1 MLDDAPRQRRRLPAK
16 WLGGIC
22 SIFCE
27 PSIPT
32 QRKADRHAR
41 DDAAEK
47 LSVDFSH
54 AEFGAN
60 CHPKNLVQV
69 GIGGW
74 YGNRPGTAV
83 AKRRGTSVLTMQDIE
98 KHGAKKAAEIALDMA
113 WEGCK
118 AVYLSFDPA
127 SRRELDRPSLAGS
140 CHARLCR

>member
-1 MLDDAPRQRRRLPAK
+1 MPNLARIAIPRIWCRSA
-16 WLGGIC
+16 
-22 SIFCE
+22 S
-27 PSIPT
+27 
-32 QRKADRHAR
+32 
-41 DDAAEK
+41 AA
-47 LSVDFSH
+47 
-54 AEFGAN
+54 
-60 CHPKNLVQV
+60 
-69 GIGGW
+69 
-74 YGNRPGTAV
+74 GTATGRGF

>member
-1 MLDDAPRQRRRLPAK
+1 LPAK